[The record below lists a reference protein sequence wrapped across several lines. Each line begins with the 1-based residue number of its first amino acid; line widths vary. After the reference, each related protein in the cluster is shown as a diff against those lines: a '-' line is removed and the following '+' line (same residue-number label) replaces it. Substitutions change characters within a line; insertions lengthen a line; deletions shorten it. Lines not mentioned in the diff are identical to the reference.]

1 MSVHFHRYPIDSTF
15 GIEVLRKAG
24 FAYITESFL
33 FVQVMSSLKG
43 LSLEIST
50 QLIHE
55 DLILWTPKRHSYF
68 PLEIASGKDQLG
80 LHDK

>member
-24 FAYITESFL
+24 FAYIAESFL

-43 LSLEIST
+43 VSLEYLHSWGPDPLNT
-50 QLIHE
+50 
-55 DLILWTPKRHSYF
+55 KACYSYF
-68 PLEIASGKDQLG
+68 SLEIASGKDQLG
-80 LHDK
+80 SHGK